1 LTRADLHA
9 HVDAI
14 ETSYEFFLAYAAQG
28 IVDGRASNLSGELQG
43 FLARTDDALQAIAD
57 GLPALIES
65 ERLAPAEAQREL
77 AAVITRDAR
86 TSLAA
91 VRAVRARPSI
101 SSQLIDNLNAF
112 THLRALLT
120 DLFLLDEL
128 LKEPA

>member
-1 LTRADLHA
+1 LTRSDLHA
-9 HVDAI
+9 HIDAI

-43 FLARTDDALQAIAD
+43 FLAGTDAALQAIAD
-57 GLPALIES
+57 GLPSLIET
-65 ERLAPAEAQREL
+65 EALAPAQAYRDL
-77 AAVITRDAR
+77 AAVVGRDAN
-86 TSLAA
+86 TALAA
-91 VRAVRARPSI
+91 IRVVREHPNI

-128 LKEPA
+128 LS

>member
-1 LTRADLHA
+1 LTRADFHA

-28 IVDGRASNLSGELQG
+28 IADGRASNLSGELHA
-43 FLARTDDALQAIAD
+43 FLDRTGAALQGIAD
-57 GLPALIES
+57 GLPSLIEA
-65 ERLAPAEAQREL
+65 ERLAPAQPYREL
-77 AAVITRDAR
+77 AAVVSRDAQ
-86 TSLAA
+86 TALAA
-91 VRAVRARPSI
+91 IRVVREHASI

-128 LKEPA
+128 LK

>member
-1 LTRADLHA
+1 LNRADLHA

-28 IVDGRASNLSGELQG
+28 IVDGRASNLSGELHG
-43 FLARTDDALQAIAD
+43 FLDRAGAALQAIAD
-57 GLPALIES
+57 GLPALMES
-65 ERLAPAEAQREL
+65 ERLAPAQSYEEL
-77 AAVITRDAR
+77 AAVIGRDAR

-91 VRAVRARPSI
+91 VRIVREQPAI

-128 LKEPA
+128 LQ